1 VGTLDFFPP
10 NALMSPYPK
19 SSAKIKTIFGFSD
32 EENRLKVENRM
43 NPKNLNFISF
53 Q

>member
-1 VGTLDFFPP
+1 LDLPPP

-19 SSAKIKTIFGFSD
+19 SSAKIKTIFGLSD
-32 EENRLKVENRM
+32 EESRLKVEHRM

-53 Q
+53 K